1 MKNNKANKKLKKMY
15 LMQNKIK
22 NRMRLIIMKK

>member
-1 MKNNKANKKLKKMY
+1 MKNNKMNKKFKKIY
-15 LMQNKIK
+15 LMKNKIK